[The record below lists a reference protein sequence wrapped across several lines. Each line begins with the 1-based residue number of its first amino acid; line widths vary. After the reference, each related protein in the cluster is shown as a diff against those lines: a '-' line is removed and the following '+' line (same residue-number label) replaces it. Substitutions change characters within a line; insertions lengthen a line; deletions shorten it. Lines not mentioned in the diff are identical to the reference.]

1 MPDRSE
7 DRAAKRVDRLISNL
21 VAGRRMK
28 AEPSD
33 AEDQEAIRR
42 ASRLTGSAAGY
53 PRMAPEFRARLAAQ
67 LSREQPRER
76 VSRRTALVAGLSV
89 AGGVVLGAGVE
100 RGVGRL
106 SGSASP
112 RSGMVTPAAQTARW
126 VDVGLAMD
134 DLQDGVPVRK
144 SAGAIEVF
152 VVRQGQGV
160 RALSALCTHQPCSL
174 VWNPS
179 GGSLDCPCHG
189 ARFGL
194 DGELK
199 LNVYPYP
206 LPGLPQ
212 AVARVRNGRVEVL
225 GTASEAG

>member
-1 MPDRSE
+1 MTDRSE
-7 DRAAKRVDRLISNL
+7 DRVAKRVDRLISNL

-28 AEPSD
+28 PEPSD
-33 AEDQEAIRR
+33 AEDQQAIRR
-42 ASRLTGSAAGY
+42 ASRLAGSAAGY

-67 LSREQPRER
+67 LSHEQTPNR

-89 AGGVVLGAGVE
+89 AGGFALGAGVE
-100 RGVGRL
+100 RGVGL
-106 SGSASP
+106 SGPATP
-112 RSGMVTPAAQTARW
+112 GPGLVAPAAQTARW
-126 VDVGLAMD
+126 VDLGLSLD

-152 VVRQGQGV
+152 VVRQGQEV

-174 VWNPS
+174 VWNSS

-194 DGELK
+194 DGGLK
-199 LNVYPYP
+199 LNVYSYP
-206 LPGLPQ
+206 LPRLPR
-212 AVARVRNGRVEVL
+212 ALARVRNGRVEVL
-225 GTASEAG
+225 GTASKTG